1 MAYLPLAG
9 ENVDV
14 GFGVTLTIHTIT
26 ALICVICCI
35 LGAAGAVCMKV
46 KWSDEDIKRQNEAGW
61 AEVYRLRE
69 VNRLWEEKKKQSK
82 EEQGHSPI
90 SAMASG
96 IHNQSPPSLGGDSLP
111 VSVSEVEEEQQPQ
124 SEMKSAKRPSQMAN
138 FADATLKEQPGS
150 SPK

>member
-26 ALICVICCI
+26 ALICVICCV
-35 LGAAGAVCMKV
+35 LWAAAGVCVKV
-46 KWSDEDIKRQNEAGW
+46 KLSDEDIKKQNENGW

-90 SAMASG
+90 SAMATGS
-96 IHNQSPPSLGGDSLP
+96 HNQSPPSLGGESVP
-111 VSVSEVEEEQQPQ
+111 VSASEVEEEQQPQ

-138 FADATLKEQPGS
+138 FADATLKQQ